1 MVLDATSIYEDIFHS
16 VLCSST
22 CMSSHISSS
31 LELFFYAEAGFLVIR
46 NNEFVQ

>member
-1 MVLDATSIYEDIFHS
+1 MPLPFMRTFFTL
-16 VLCSST
+16 LCSST
-22 CMSSHISSS
+22 CMFSHISSS